1 MPKTKRKKAA
11 PRPQPRRKGFL
22 ERHSSWIP
30 LAVIFILLL
39 IFFNEVIFGGKT
51 FLPPDA
57 LAARSYRPFVQ
68 DALKR
73 GIYPLW
79 NPYIFSGM
87 PSFAS
92 LSSAPFV
99 DILGTIINGLLWLIR
114 RIFPLPAFFR
124 ILLNYFLFGIFT
136 YLLVKRKTG
145 VGLAALFSALT
156 LIFMPA
162 VVGYSAFGHN
172 TKLLTACFIPLVFYL
187 VDELLETRRLLF
199 FAAIALAIGL
209 QLLRAHIQ
217 IAYYSFLMVAL
228 YTLYWVILKLSREK
242 QITPVL
248 KSVGLLLGALLLGFA
263 ISSWLYL
270 SVYEYSH
277 YSIRGGAKGGLSY
290 EYATSWSFSPKEM
303 LTFLIPSFMG
313 FGGQTYWG
321 KMPFTDFP
329 LYMGIVPLILAG
341 LAFIFRRDR
350 YTWFLLILGIFALL
364 VSFGKEFPVLY
375 NPMFKL
381 LPYFNKFRVPAMIQ
395 ILLEFSVAILAGLG
409 LAELWKAR
417 EYSSAQQR
425 ALRRYLLT
433 FGGICGLL
441 FLVVLF
447 SKGSYLNWVASSGKV
462 VNPLLQRRSYNM
474 ALGDAF
480 KMILLFG
487 ATAALVWYYWR
498 GKLQR
503 TLFGLGVL
511 ALLVIDLWS
520 VDFKL
525 AKPRPKADE
534 WAFFKEDE
542 VVRFLKK
549 RLSTEGPFRILPVY
563 DPKPPNWYMYHLI
576 PSAYGYH
583 PAKLRIYQEML
594 EYFGLPERFFQKFLK
609 QVTQEGRRVVVLRS
623 PEEIPQRERAA
634 HNAILDM
641 LNVRYLVCPYPI
653 PDPDYQLVLDGTKK
667 IYENTTALPRA
678 FFVKRVLLMKAKD
691 EIFRFFQSGNFNPG
705 EVAILEED
713 PPFAIEPT
721 EENRVRITHYDI
733 HEIRLEAEVVKPAL
747 LVLSEIYYPGGW
759 RALVDGQQRRIY
771 KTNYLLRS
779 VFLEPGHH
787 TVIFR
792 FQPQTFRLG
801 LGITVFTFV
810 GMLGAGIRAFF
821 RERKRRI
828 LQKGKSKT

>member
-1 MPKTKRKKAA
+1 MPKAKRKKAA
-11 PRPQPRRKGFL
+11 PKPQKGFL
-22 ERHSSWIP
+22 ESHSSWIP

-39 IFFNEVIFGGKT
+39 IFFNEVLFGGKT

-68 DALKR
+68 QALKR

-99 DILGTIINGLLWLIR
+99 DILGTIINGILWLFR

-124 ILLNYFLFGIFT
+124 ILLNYFLFGTFT

-145 VGLAALFSALT
+145 VRLAALFSALT
-156 LIFMPA
+156 MIFMPA

-187 VDELLETRRLLF
+187 VDELLKTRSLLF
-199 FAAIALAIGL
+199 FAATALAIGL

-228 YTLYWVILKLSREK
+228 YTLYWIILKLSREK

-248 KSVGLLLGALLLGFA
+248 KSVGLLLGALLVGFA

-277 YSIRGGAKGGLSY
+277 YSIRGGAKAGLSY
-290 EYATSWSFSPKEM
+290 EYATSWSFAPKEM

-329 LYMGIVPLILAG
+329 LYMGITPLILAG
-341 LAFIFRRDR
+341 LAFILRRDR

-364 VSFGKEFPVLY
+364 VSFGKEFPILY

-417 EYSSAQQR
+417 QPSLAQQR

-441 FLVVLF
+441 FLLVLF
-447 SKGSYLNWVASSGKV
+447 SKGGYLNWVASSGKV

-474 ALGDAF
+474 ALSDAF

-487 ATAALVWYYWR
+487 ATSALVWHYWR

-503 TLFGLGVL
+503 TLFSLAVL
-511 ALLVIDLWS
+511 ALLLIDLWS

-525 AKPRPKADE
+525 AKPKPKTDE

-549 RLSTEGPFRILPVY
+549 RLSTEGAFRILPVY
-563 DPKPPNWYMYHLI
+563 DPQPPNWYMYHFI

-583 PAKLRIYQEML
+583 PAKLKIYQEML
-594 EYFGLPERFFQKFLK
+594 ESFGLPERFFQKFLK
-609 QVTQEGRRVVVLRS
+609 HITREGQRMVVFRS
-623 PEEIPQRERAA
+623 PQEIPPKERAA

-653 PDPDYQLVLDGTKK
+653 PDPDYQLVLDGRKK

-678 FFVKRVLLMKAKD
+678 FFVKRVLVMKAKD
-691 EIFRFFQSGNFNPG
+691 EIFRFFQSGNFKPG
-705 EVAILEED
+705 EIAILEEE
-713 PPFAIEPT
+713 PPFAIQPT
-721 EENRVRITHYDI
+721 EDNQVRLSYYDI
-733 HEIRLEAEVVKPAL
+733 QEIRLEAEVVKPAL
-747 LVLSEIYYPGGW
+747 LVLSEIYYPAGW
-759 RALVDGQQRRIY
+759 KALVDGQPRRIY

-801 LGITVFTFV
+801 LGITIFSFIGIIGV
-810 GMLGAGIRAFF
+810 GVRALLQQ
-821 RERKRRI
+821 RR
-828 LQKGKSKT
+828 GKFKN